1 VVRGIER
8 DHAMSSPR
16 PTLYDVCSSP
26 LPGQAMVRRKALS
39 SRASTSCSNLW
50 SRASRRPVGRSNV
63 RPCARTWMWP
73 ATVSGKRVRTTS
85 RIPQRHR
92 SGRSRDRPFVTVW
105 IWIPRRRIALRKRLF
120 GGFVQR
126 CLSTLA
132 FSRTAA
138 RIGAWRIIHN
148 GLDTSA
154 MTVCHRAAPGGDA
167 SAVRAGY
174 VTCVPSTRAQGVSV

>member
-1 VVRGIER
+1 MVRGIER

-39 SRASTSCSNLW
+39 SRASTSCSNLLVQGEQT
-50 SRASRRPVGRSNV
+50 ARREVE
-63 RPCARTWMWP
+63 RPCARTWMS

-105 IWIPRRRIALRKRLF
+105 IWIPRRRIARRKRLF

-132 FSRTAA
+132 FSRIAV
-138 RIGAWRIIHN
+138 RIG
-148 GLDTSA
+148 
-154 MTVCHRAAPGGDA
+154 
-167 SAVRAGY
+167 
-174 VTCVPSTRAQGVSV
+174 VSWMVHDDLAISLRRPTNDL